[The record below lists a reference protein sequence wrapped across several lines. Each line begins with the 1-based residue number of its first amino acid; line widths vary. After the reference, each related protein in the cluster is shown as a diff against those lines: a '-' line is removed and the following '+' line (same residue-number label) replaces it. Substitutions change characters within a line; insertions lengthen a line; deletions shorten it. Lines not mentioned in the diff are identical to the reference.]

1 MASRTLFQKI
11 KNIFSRF
18 KSLFYNDRRITLF
31 RSVRFVRFDS
41 FRLYDCLRR
50 YNTYYCFLRRFLSL
64 PRRVSDRFRTGNRI
78 IARLRFRRIFRGHT
92 ADMGRFQPAAFN
104 RGGAPRFEDCG
115 FVSFRRGSTGGIPRW
130 QRLLCSAPRLRCSP
144 VRIRRGLCRL

>member
-18 KSLFYNDRRITLF
+18 KSLFYNDRRIILF
-31 RSVRFVRFDS
+31 RSVRFIRFDS

-78 IARLRFRRIFRGHT
+78 IVRLRFRRIFRGHT
-92 ADMGRFQPAAFN
+92 ADMGRFQPAAFI
-104 RGGAPRFEDCG
+104 RGGVAFWG
-115 FVSFRRGSTGGIPRW
+115 
-130 QRLLCSAPRLRCSP
+130 L
-144 VRIRRGLCRL
+144 RIRQLLTGIHGRNSSLAKASLLSPALAL